1 METRFGVAVFFLS
14 ALLLLGVTGAR
25 ADILPPF
32 GLNPGDQ
39 FRLVFVSSQTRIA
52 NQGDDQFLTGLAD
65 AAGLGVYNGN
75 PVGWHLLGSQSLPG
89 PGAIDRLPNSS
100 DPIYN
105 INGDLVA
112 NATHDIWSGTL
123 LHAIAYTETA
133 AMVDTLVW
141 TATLPNGHVPPTNQ
155 GLGDFGSVVVGRS
168 SASDGGWVD
177 FDLAF
182 SNGTPHSFYGFSDV
196 ITVAA
201 PVPEPNTV
209 TLFVTAAPL
218 LGLLALRWHRRRGR
232 ATSPLA

>member
-1 METRFGVAVFFLS
+1 METRFSVTALYLS
-14 ALLLLGVTGAR
+14 ALLFLGFTAAQ
-25 ADILPPF
+25 ADILPPP

-52 NQGDDQFLTGLAD
+52 DQGDDQFLTGLAD
-65 AAGLGVYNGN
+65 AAGLGVYNAN
-75 PVGWHLLGSQSLPG
+75 PVGWHVLGSQSSPG
-89 PGAIDRLPNSS
+89 PSAIDRLPNSAV
-100 DPIYN
+100 PIYN
-105 INGDLVA
+105 TNGDLVA
-112 NATHDIWSGTL
+112 NAAHDIWSGTL

-133 AMVDTLVW
+133 VVMDTLVW

-155 GLGDFGSVVVGRS
+155 GLGDFGDVVVGRS

-182 SNGTPHSFYGFSDV
+182 SNNPPHSFYGFSDV

-209 TLFVTAAPL
+209 TLFVTTAPL
-218 LGLLALRWHRRRGR
+218 LGLLALPWHRRRR
-232 ATSPLA
+232 